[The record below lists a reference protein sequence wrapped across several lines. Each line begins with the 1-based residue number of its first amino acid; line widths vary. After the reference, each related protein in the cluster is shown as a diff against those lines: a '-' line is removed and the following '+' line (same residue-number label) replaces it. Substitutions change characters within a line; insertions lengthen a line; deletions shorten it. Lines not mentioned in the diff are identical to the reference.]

1 MYAVEP
7 DTESLIGAVSATV
20 FLICW
25 LLFLLEIGN
34 KMTLIY
40 KLYEIAGVITFQN
53 PWILICGFVVR
64 IRFSYSLH
72 LYQLFPLESC
82 LPEFLYQPPNNGLWS
97 VFLLRHFIGLLRA
110 ETSNGMGRAYAPN
123 LCQLHSVHF
132 YNPLVAHVLGMLSEV
147 HRWLFC
153 GCLVF

>member
-7 DTESLIGAVSATV
+7 DTEGLIGAVSATL
-20 FLICW
+20 FLVCW

-64 IRFSYSLH
+64 INYSL
-72 LYQLFPLESC
+72 LLFISDNSIYSRISLS
-82 LPEFLYQPPNNGLWS
+82 
-97 VFLLRHFIGLLRA
+97 
-110 ETSNGMGRAYAPN
+110 TS
-123 LCQLHSVHF
+123 
-132 YNPLVAHVLGMLSEV
+132 
-147 HRWLFC
+147 
-153 GCLVF
+153 